1 MQSMSA
7 PSLHVDI
14 EGFLAPLRDANA
26 LTAAVMVT
34 SVDGRATIAGRV
46 GELTGD
52 ADQQVLLG
60 AREAAAAVIVGAS
73 TIAAE
78 GYDRLLDDQARARRQ
93 ARGMTPE
100 PELVSVSRSG
110 PPPPELMADLRGRHP
125 DALLICEGGPRLLG
139 LMVSEHLIDQLV
151 LGISPLL
158 VGDDSQKRL
167 LEIAQPLGIELELLG
182 LALSGD
188 HLFLRYGI
196 LR

>member
-7 PSLHVDI
+7 PSLQVDI
-14 EGFLAPLRDANA
+14 EGFLAPLRGVGT

-78 GYDRLLDDQARARRQ
+78 GYDRLLDDDARARRQ
-93 ARGMTPE
+93 ARGLPAE
-100 PELVSVSRSG
+100 PELVSFSRSG
-110 PPPPELMADLRGRHP
+110 PPLPELMAGLRQRHP
-125 DALLICEGGPRLLG
+125 DALLVCEGGPRVLG
-139 LMVSEHLIDQLV
+139 LLVAERLLDQLV
-151 LGISPLL
+151 LGVSPLI
-158 VGDDSQKRL
+158 VGDDEQKRL
-167 LEIAQPLGIELELLG
+167 LECEQTLGARLELL
-182 LALSGD
+182 ALTVSGG
-188 HLFLRYGI
+188 HLFLRYAVAA
-196 LR
+196 

>member
-1 MQSMSA
+1 
-7 PSLHVDI
+7 
-14 EGFLAPLRDANA
+14 
-26 LTAAVMVT
+26 
-34 SVDGRATIAGRV
+34 
-46 GELTGD
+46 
-52 ADQQVLLG
+52 
-60 AREAAAAVIVGAS
+60 
-73 TIAAE
+73 
-78 GYDRLLDDQARARRQ
+78 
-93 ARGMTPE
+93 MTPE

-158 VGDDSQKRL
+158 VGDDSQSRL

>member
-7 PSLHVDI
+7 PTLQLDI
-14 EGFLAPLRDANA
+14 ESFLAPLRGAGPLTVA
-26 LTAAVMVT
+26 LMVS

-46 GELTGD
+46 GQLTGE
-52 ADQQVLLG
+52 ADQRVLLG

-73 TIAAE
+73 TVAAE
-78 GYDRLLDDQARARRQ
+78 GYDRLLDDEARARRQ
-93 ARGMTPE
+93 AHGMTSE

-110 PPPPELMADLRGRHP
+110 PPPAALMADLRERHP
-125 DALLICEGGPRLLG
+125 DAPLVCEGGPHLLG
-139 LMVSEHLIDQLV
+139 LMVSERLIDQLV

-167 LEIAQPLGIELELLG
+167 LELEQPLGIELELLD
-182 LALSGD
+182 LARSDD

-196 LR
+196 AR